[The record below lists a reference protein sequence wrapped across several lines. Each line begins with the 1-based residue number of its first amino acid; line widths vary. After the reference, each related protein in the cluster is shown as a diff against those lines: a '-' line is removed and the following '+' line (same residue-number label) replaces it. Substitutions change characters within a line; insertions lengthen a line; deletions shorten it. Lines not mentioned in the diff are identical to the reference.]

1 MPTDPNPAYET
12 PAYTKTPI
20 TGDRLKYLDP
30 ASVRQLW
37 KAGVEVH
44 EQACDFWSDFEGNDP
59 LALIQTET
67 NTSKGAGQK
76 IVFTNR
82 SGLYAEP
89 HLGDERFTDSSHYEE
104 LLIGHNE
111 LTVDWFRHGV
121 EYTERAEEL
130 MGMRGELAAGLPEE
144 LGRWAGR
151 LKSEKIFMML
161 REQIPAENVVELNG
175 VLNWNAIVTH
185 AQIMKRWGAASAMV
199 GRQAN
204 GKPLRRYVVVA
215 AEDALTSLK
224 LDGDYKEALQ
234 NTTQPQGKMFFEGGY
249 TDVDGHVIRPY
260 DSIEHDGYGAIGSP
274 MNPMAR
280 LGVAMTAVNLSA
292 VNHIHGGGSDRAE
305 HKLARVK
312 TMKYFPGYAYPV
324 QAGVTLPASTQDF
337 YVAVINPPNAA
348 MDPGKYG
355 LYKVG
360 PVTADGST
368 QPANDGNKL
377 CIKAALA
384 IAQADPTDDTHGAAK
399 VNAANGLGPGS
410 PAWDSAKHTNNHP
423 VDALVVLVNSDG
435 TARFCSHILGA
446 AAARRG
452 YGKYRNNRTFQ
463 NKEGNFVREV
473 YFNTVMGQTIRTNR
487 RGRAPGVIT
496 VWHKGILAGTPLPVP
511 A

>member
-1 MPTDPNPAYET
+1 MPANPAYSS
-12 PAYTKTPI
+12 PSYTQSPI
-20 TGDRLKYLDP
+20 TGDRLKALD
-30 ASVRQLW
+30 ANSVRQLW

-44 EQACDFWSDFEGNDP
+44 EQASDFWSDFEGNDP

-67 NTSKGAGQK
+67 NTAKGAGQK
-76 IVFTNR
+76 ITFTNR

-104 LLIGHNE
+104 LLIGSNE

-130 MGMRGELAAGLPEE
+130 MGMRGELAAGLPDE

-161 REQIPAENVVELNG
+161 REQAPAENVVELPG
-175 VLNWNAIVTH
+175 VLDWDAIVTH

-224 LDGDYKEALQ
+224 LDSDYKEALQ
-234 NTTQPQGKMFFEGGY
+234 NTTQPQGRMFFEGGY

-280 LGVAMTAVNLSA
+280 LGEALTITTSSYSAPVYLS
-292 VNHIHGGGSDRAE
+292 GGGSDYDST
-305 HKLARVK
+305 KLDRVK
-312 TMKYFPGYAYPV
+312 TTKYFPGYAYKV
-324 QAGVTLPASTQDF
+324 QAGVELTPSDQSY
-337 YVAVINPPNAA
+337 YVAIINPPNAPVGA
-348 MDPGKYG
+348 GKYG
-355 LYKVG
+355 FYRIGRGQTTPLTINNGNRLAIEAALV
-360 PVTADGST
+360 DGST
-368 QPANDGNKL
+368 VVAHAVGTGP
-377 CIKAALA
+377 ALA
-384 IAQADPTDDTHGAAK
+384 TTLG
-399 VNAANGLGPGS
+399 GLT
-410 PAWDSAKHTNNHP
+410 WDSAKHTNTHP
-423 VDALVVLVNSDG
+423 VDALVVLVNADG

-473 YFNTVMGQTIRTNR
+473 YFNTVMGQAIRKNR
-487 RGRAPGVIT
+487 RGRAPGVLTI
-496 VWHKGILAGTPLPVP
+496 WHKGILAGTPLPVP